1 MTFFNSVMAGV
12 GIGFSVVMV
21 IGIADGLSTYI
32 FNGETLSSKVKGR
45 VGNGGSKA

>member
-1 MTFFNSVMAGV
+1 MTFFNSVVTGV
-12 GIGFSVVMV
+12 GVGFSCVMV

-45 VGNGGSKA
+45 VGGGSA